1 MEIKQLLLEFLIG
14 AAFWGLE
21 WLVQRLFGR
30 PKQHSQAGWALLLMA
45 LTEANLG
52 FYWFAYPMI
61 GWMLLGIGLVVLQ
74 LTARREFLYQRYWP
88 AFWRLSFLYASVVWA
103 GSCFLMQLPTP

>member
-30 PKQHSQAGWALLLMA
+30 PKQHFRAGWALLLMA

-61 GWMLLGIGLVVLQ
+61 G
-74 LTARREFLYQRYWP
+74 
-88 AFWRLSFLYASVVWA
+88 
-103 GSCFLMQLPTP
+103 